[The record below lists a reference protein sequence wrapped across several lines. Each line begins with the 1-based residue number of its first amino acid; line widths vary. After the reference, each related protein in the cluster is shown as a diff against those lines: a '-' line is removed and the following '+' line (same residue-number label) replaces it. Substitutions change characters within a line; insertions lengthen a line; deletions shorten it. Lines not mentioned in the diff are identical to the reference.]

1 MYQLPK
7 LSFLYNELEPYIDA
21 RTMEIHHT
29 KHHQTYIDKLNEAL
43 ATHPELEHKTV
54 EELLSNLEAVPDAIR
69 TTVRNHGGGHANHSL
84 FWTVLKPNGGGEPTG
99 HLAEALLKSFSTF
112 VGFQEVF
119 TKTALGQFGSG
130 WAWLV
135 KNNSGEVSVL
145 STPNQDSPLSQE
157 LIPLLGLD
165 VWEHAYYLQYQ
176 NKRADYVKSFWNVV
190 NWAEVQRRFES

>member
-7 LSFLYNELEPYIDA
+7 LPFSYDALEPYIDA

-43 ATHPELEHKTV
+43 SGYPDLQDKTI
-54 EELLSNLEAVPDAIR
+54 EELLMNLNVVPEGIR
-69 TTVRNHGGGHANHSL
+69 NVIRNHGGGHVNHLL
-84 FWTVLKPNGGGEPTG
+84 FWMIMKPNGGGEPTG
-99 HLAEALLKSFSTF
+99 QLADALLKSFHTF
-112 VGFQEVF
+112 IGFQEAF

-145 STPNQDSPLSQE
+145 ATPNQDSPLSQG
-157 LIPLLGLD
+157 LTPLLGLD
-165 VWEHAYYLQYQ
+165 VWEHAYYLSYQ
-176 NKRADYVKSFWNVV
+176 NKRADYIKAWWNVV
-190 NWAEVQRRFES
+190 SWAEVQRRFES